1 MTIHERLRAV
11 TAGVRGV
18 LAPIVA
24 FQFATGTSLHRLGW
38 IAFSM
43 IFLSVLMLLSEIK
56 WGRRGR
62 KASPANEE
70 VSD

>member
-1 MTIHERLRAV
+1 MSLHTFF
-11 TAGVRGV
+11 TGVRGV

-24 FQFATGTSLHRLGW
+24 FQVATGTSMHTLGW
-38 IAFSM
+38 IAAGM
-43 IFLSVLMLLSEIK
+43 IFLSVLILLPEMK

-62 KASPANEE
+62 KASPAIEE